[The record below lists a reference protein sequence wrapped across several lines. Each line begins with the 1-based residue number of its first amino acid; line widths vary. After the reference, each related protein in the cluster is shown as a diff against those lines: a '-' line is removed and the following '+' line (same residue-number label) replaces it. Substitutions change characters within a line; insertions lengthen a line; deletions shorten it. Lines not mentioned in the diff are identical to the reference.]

1 MSTINE
7 NIAKLQDNSDKR
19 GEAWIELSR
28 CLSVH
33 QDILPQELITAWGGF
48 ELLER
53 EARTTETEAL
63 KGIEREIEVLQ
74 KKQAE
79 QKKILGFSD
88 RVFVVLVILA
98 IAGHVTMDLI
108 IPHFFVIGEP
118 YPFRDYSPCPG
129 AGFLSC

>member
-1 MSTINE
+1 MNTTNE
-7 NIAKLQDNSDKR
+7 NIAKLQDNSNKR

-33 QDILPQELITAWGGF
+33 EHNLPQELITAWGEF

-53 EARTTETEAL
+53 EARTIEVEAI

-88 RVFVVLVILA
+88 RVFVVLVILI

-108 IPHFFVIGEP
+108 VPHFFVIGEP
-118 YPFRDYSPCPG
+118 APLKIQECYSLIRC
-129 AGFLSC
+129 